1 MIYKALSVHE
11 KHPAYRLPSIREVV
25 GLVSDTLQS
34 LCRNETSIRETLE
47 TQLKKA

>member
-11 KHPAYRLPSIREVV
+11 KHPAYRFPSIREVV

-34 LCRNETSIRETLE
+34 LCRNETSIREILE